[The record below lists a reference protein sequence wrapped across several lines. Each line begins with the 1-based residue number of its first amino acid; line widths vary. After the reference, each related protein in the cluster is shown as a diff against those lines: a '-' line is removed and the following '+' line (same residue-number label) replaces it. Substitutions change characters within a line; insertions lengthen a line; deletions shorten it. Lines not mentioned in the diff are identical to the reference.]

1 MAINF
6 PNSPSNGDSFVTG
19 GITYVWDGSSWSA
32 LGSGATTTLD
42 ANFAD
47 LEILNFGDSND
58 LRIYHDGV
66 TNIITNNSGAGLE
79 INLGSNSN
87 STLSIKNGIETIA
100 KFMRSP
106 LADGWVELY
115 YDDVKKFETTSQGIE
130 ISGDIVCDK
139 ITVSSATASNI
150 LLDGFGVTLG
160 VIGAGGPGS
169 QPAELRFL
177 GQTVAD
183 YVALRGS
190 LSYTGQLVWT
200 LPGVD
205 GSAGQAL
212 TTDGSGNL
220 GWSSISGGGGTATP
234 AGSDTQIQFNG
245 NGSFAARPELT
256 LYELGGLP
264 ATIRLQVGDSPGNPS
279 QNYIGEILADSIN
292 LQKSLSCIGDGY
304 FGMSDNQT
312 FTVEGF
318 GTTPSTFNIAGT
330 VALAIDYNT
339 GTAGQVLTATGD
351 DGSGNATGIVW
362 STPSSVSRTTA
373 AGTTASIAN
382 NSSANLTITAAKV
395 YTLLKIQTS
404 AAAWVTV
411 YTDTTSRTSD
421 ASRTSGTDA
430 LPGTGVIAEVIT
442 SGATTQLITPSVI
455 GFNNDATPSSNV
467 YLKVENRSGSTQAIT
482 VTLTYVPLEV

>member
-32 LGSGATTTLD
+32 LGSGVGAALD
-42 ANFAD
+42 GNFAD
-47 LEILNFGDSND
+47 NESLYFGDNND
-58 LRIYHDGV
+58 LQIYHDGL
-66 TNIITNNSGAGLE
+66 TNIITNKTSAGLE
-79 INLGSNSN
+79 INLGGNSN
-87 STLSIKNGIETIA
+87 STLSIKNGIENIA
-100 KFMRSP
+100 RFMRSP

-130 ISGDIVCDK
+130 ISGDISCDK
-139 ITVSSATASNI
+139 ITVSSSTAANV
-150 LLDGFGVTLG
+150 LLDGNGVTLE
-160 VIGAGGPGS
+160 VIGAGGAGS
-169 QPAELRFL
+169 QPAQLRFL

-183 YVALRGS
+183 YIALRGS
-190 LSYTGQLVWT
+190 LTYTGQLVWT

-220 GWSSISGGGGTATP
+220 GWSSISGGGGSTTLEALTDTDIDS
-234 AGSDTQIQFNG
+234 AGTG
-245 NGSFAARPELT
+245 P
-256 LYELGGLP
+256 YP
-264 ATIRLQVGDSPGNPS
+264 
-279 QNYIGEILADSIN
+279 LADGHILKWNS
-292 LQKSLSCIGDGY
+292 SLSAWQNVPNTVSSIDGGY
-304 FGMSDNQT
+304 FGNSVQIEGNQPGTQLLLSTGTDPVAISDNN
-312 FTVEGF
+312 F
-318 GTTPSTFNIAGT
+318 S
-330 VALAIDYNT
+330 T

-351 DGSGNATGIVW
+351 DGFGNATGVVW

-382 NSSANLTITAAKV
+382 NSSASLTITAAKV